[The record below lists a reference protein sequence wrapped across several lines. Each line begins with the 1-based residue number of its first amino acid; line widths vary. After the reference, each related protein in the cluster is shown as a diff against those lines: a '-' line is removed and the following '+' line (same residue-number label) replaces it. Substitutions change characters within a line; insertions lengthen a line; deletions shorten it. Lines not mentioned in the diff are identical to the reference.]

1 MVLLMDENIKVKQHC
16 SLHFTYQMLFHCSTT
31 WQSIMSKN
39 LPKQESSWQAYKNLA
54 VNVLDPL
61 VEHFGIPFIT
71 YGFSSN
77 ELTASIRK
85 KLKPNISPP
94 LDQHSACELNKNGNL
109 ICPRQGAAVDLIYP
123 NISSFKV
130 AIWLANN
137 TPFDRLYI
145 YGDERPLHVS
155 YGPEDSRK
163 IVLLETK
170 NNKQI
175 PRTISLEKLK
185 GMSKC

>member
-1 MVLLMDENIKVKQHC
+1 MLISDFCGQ
-16 SLHFTYQMLFHCSTT
+16 HFTYSMLFHCGET
-31 WQSIMSKN
+31 WQRLGIPNEPLQTASWLAYQSLSI
-39 LPKQESSWQAYKNLA
+39 
-54 VNVLDPL
+54 NVLDPL
-61 VEHFGIPFIT
+61 VDHFGMPALT
-71 YGFSSN
+71 YGFSGSK
-77 ELTASIRK
+77 LTTSIRK

-94 LDQHSACELNKNGNL
+94 LDQHSACELNTKGNL

-123 NISSFKV
+123 SVSSFKV

-155 YGPEDSRK
+155 YGPEHSRK

-170 NNKQI
+170 NNRQI
-175 PRTISLEKLK
+175 PKSISLEKLT